1 LSKLLSNIIKGAL
14 GVGVL
19 YVAYKVG
26 ESMGKDKSDE
36 NEGKNLLEKAK
47 SELDYEI
54 EFITGLIK
62 DYQEKPSKTKK
73 DKDNLDLLKI
83 KLQQLEKQ
91 NDNN

>member
-1 LSKLLSNIIKGAL
+1 MSKLLSNLIKGAL
-14 GVGVL
+14 GVGAL

-26 ESMGKDKSDE
+26 EGMAKDKD
-36 NEGKNLLEKAK
+36 KNLLEKAK

>member
-1 LSKLLSNIIKGAL
+1 MGA
-14 GVGVL
+14 L

-26 ESMGKDKSDE
+26 EGMAKDKDKD
-36 NEGKNLLEKAK
+36 KNLLEKAK

>member
-1 LSKLLSNIIKGAL
+1 MA
-14 GVGVL
+14 
-19 YVAYKVG
+19 
-26 ESMGKDKSDE
+26 KDKD
-36 NEGKNLLEKAK
+36 KNLLEKAK

>member
-1 LSKLLSNIIKGAL
+1 MSKLLSNLVKGAL
-14 GVGVL
+14 GVGAL

-26 ESMGKDKSDE
+26 ESMGKDKSDKNMGE
-36 NEGKNLLEKAK
+36 NLLEKVK
-47 SELDYEI
+47 SELDSEI

-62 DYQEKPSKTKK
+62 DYQDKPNKNKK
-73 DKDNLDLLKI
+73 DKDTLDLLKI

>member
-1 LSKLLSNIIKGAL
+1 MSKLLSNLIKGAL
-14 GVGVL
+14 GVGAL

-36 NEGKNLLEKAK
+36 NKGDTLLEKVK

-54 EFITGLIK
+54 DFITDLIK
-62 DYQEKPSKTKK
+62 DYQDKPNKTKK

-83 KLQQLEKQ
+83 KLKQLEKQ

>member
-1 LSKLLSNIIKGAL
+1 MSKLLSNVLKGAL
-14 GVGVL
+14 GIGAL

-26 ESMGKDKSDE
+26 ESMGKDKE
-36 NEGKNLLEKAK
+36 KNLLEEAK

-62 DYQEKPSKTKK
+62 EYQDKPNRTEKEN
-73 DKDNLDLLKI
+73 DNLKFLNI
-83 KLQQLEKQ
+83 KLEQLKSK